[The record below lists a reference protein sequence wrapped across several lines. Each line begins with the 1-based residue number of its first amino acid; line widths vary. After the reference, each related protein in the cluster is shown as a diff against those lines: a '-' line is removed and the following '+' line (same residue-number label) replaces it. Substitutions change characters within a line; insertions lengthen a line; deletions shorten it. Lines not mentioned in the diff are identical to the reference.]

1 VRSKGSWVVAAVSLL
16 AVTLLGGCGS
26 SSSHVGAKPVSTP
39 APPAAP
45 ASTPIV
51 SPKTAYARAQAD
63 ALKSV
68 DTASGE
74 VLYLN
79 PALTGPAVL
88 GQKIHTLT
96 DAIRVAA
103 RDVSQLRPPA
113 GAGALQRREVAQLR
127 AYARRLDDW
136 VKTHPKRT
144 VAAAGDVVHRGRRGL
159 DRTVDALAAKGFVD

>member
-1 VRSKGSWVVAAVSLL
+1 MAVSLV
-16 AVTLLGGCGS
+16 AMTLLAGCGS
-26 SSSHVGAKPVSTP
+26 SSAVGAKPASTSAPPAPVSTP
-39 APPAAP
+39 
-45 ASTPIV
+45 TV
-51 SPKTAYARAQAD
+51 SPKAAYARAQAD

-68 DTASGE
+68 DTAAGE

-88 GQKIHTLT
+88 GQKVHTLT

-103 RDVSQLRPPA
+103 RDVSRLRPPA

-144 VAAAGDVVHRGRRGL
+144 VTAAGDVVHRGRRGL
-159 DRTVDALAAKGFVD
+159 DRTVDALAAKGLVD